1 MADAALPSADPGLGQ
16 EAVQPTGE
24 RPDRTTRSQRH
35 HRRIPLRLAL
45 AGGFGLAILLGLGT
59 VMGLALFAGLQNTR
73 DLVGA
78 KVQLILEEV
87 IRRTEGHLGQASELV
102 RFLATDA
109 HSNHALHR
117 ETALRAALAAV
128 PHIRSVAFVGL
139 DRRATMAVRESDGP
153 VTLHEDWTGQYDIDA
168 VFRRMATATRPAW
181 GTPVLVRDYDGPG
194 SVGAFLYVR
203 MPVRSRGRLI
213 GGYVASVELGTLSQE
228 LRRFNSGFGET
239 AFILVGTDRVIAHP
253 NFRSIAQ
260 EALEEQ
266 TLPPITALDDPVLH
280 AAFVHGLTEPPSQA
294 GPPGLDVVAVT
305 PADTGAGDIDDA
317 YILVSREVPGFGTAP
332 WTVGVHFRAAD
343 IGAGF
348 YRLNKAAIASLV
360 VIAVIVGVALL
371 LARGIAQP
379 IRRLEAA
386 AQRLQIEGP
395 ASVGFLPASHIRET
409 DTAALAFN
417 SMTEGLRDRELMR
430 ETFGRYVPAAI
441 VPAILADHGVLKP
454 TTRDATILFTDIQG
468 FSTISER
475 LPPERLIAMLNAYFE
490 VVVAPIEAQGGV
502 IHQFQGDAILAT
514 FNLPVDDADHAARAV
529 QTALDIQDV
538 LVRERFDG
546 GDDAAPVELVTRI
559 GINTGLITGGTV
571 GAGGRLGYTV
581 HGDHVNVA
589 ARIEELNKLHGTRVL
604 VSERTVAACGDRFVF
619 TPMGRMPMRGRVHD
633 ATLFRVVGPHTPFET
648 PTLPG

>member
-1 MADAALPSADPGLGQ
+1 MADAAMPSADSRSGQ
-16 EAVQPTGE
+16 AMARPPGE
-24 RPDRTTRSQRH
+24 RPGPSRRSRPAR
-35 HRRIPLRLAL
+35 RRIPLRLAL

-59 VMGLALFAGLQNTR
+59 VMGLALYAGLQNTR

-78 KVQLILEEV
+78 KVQLILDEV
-87 IRRTEGHLGQASELV
+87 IRRTEGQLGQASELV
-102 RFLATDA
+102 RFLATEA
-109 HSNHALHR
+109 HSNHLLHR

-128 PHIRSVAFVGL
+128 PHIRSVAYV
-139 DRRATMAVRESDGP
+139 DRNRQATMVVREPDGP
-153 VTLHEDWTGQYDIDA
+153 VTLQEDWTGQFNIET
-168 VFRRMATATRPAW
+168 VLRQMAAASSPAW

-203 MPVRSRGRLI
+203 MPVRSRGRLV
-213 GGYVASVELGTLSQE
+213 GGYIASVELGTLSRE
-228 LRRFNSGFGET
+228 LRRFHSGFGET
-239 AFILVGTDRVIAHP
+239 AFILAGTDRVVAHP
-253 NFRSIAQ
+253 NFQSIAAAAI
-260 EALEEQ
+260 EGH
-266 TLPPITALDDPVLH
+266 TLPPVSALDDPVLH
-280 AAFVHGLTEPPSQA
+280 AAFVEGLTEAASQA

-305 PADTGAGDIDDA
+305 PAHPDDAGADDA
-317 YILVSREVPGFGTAP
+317 YILVSRKVPGFGTDP
-332 WTVGVHFRAAD
+332 WTVGVHFKAAD

-348 YRLNKAAIASLV
+348 YRLNKAAIASLL

-379 IRRLEAA
+379 IRRLETA
-386 AQRLQIEGP
+386 AQRLQVDGP
-395 ASVGFLPASHIRET
+395 GAVELLPASRIRET

-417 SMTEGLRDRELMR
+417 SMTEGLRDREMMR
-430 ETFGRYVPAAI
+430 KTFGRYVPAAI

-589 ARIEELNKLHGTRVL
+589 ARIEELNKVHGTRVL
-604 VSERTVAACGDRFVF
+604 VSEPTVTACGDRFAF
-619 TPMGRMPMRGRVHD
+619 TPMGRMPMRGRARD
-633 ATLFRVVGPHTPFET
+633 AVLFRVVGPHTPFEM
-648 PTLPG
+648 PTLPR